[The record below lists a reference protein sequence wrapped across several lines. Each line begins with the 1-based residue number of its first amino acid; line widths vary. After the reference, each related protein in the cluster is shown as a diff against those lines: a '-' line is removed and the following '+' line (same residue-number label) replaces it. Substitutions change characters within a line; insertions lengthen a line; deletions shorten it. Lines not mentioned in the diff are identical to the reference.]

1 VKNSPVR
8 IVLLRKTSEKV
19 RLVAPKP
26 ALIEISAIMLTSG
39 VDAAV
44 GSARIESASARPG
57 VAASGALVGRGFPE
71 KRVEKV

>member
-1 VKNSPVR
+1 
-8 IVLLRKTSEKV
+8 
-19 RLVAPKP
+19 
-26 ALIEISAIMLTSG
+26 MLTSG